1 MRSDELDRDTAH
13 MRSELEALRRDV
25 VADPTAV
32 DRFVEGRS
40 FPVIDDGTSTF
51 VYRGEA
57 DTVRLRHWVYGLAAT
72 PTFTRLDGT
81 DLWYVVLD
89 VPRDSRIEYK
99 IEVVRGDHVESI
111 QDPLNPLIARDPFG
125 ANSVLQTDG
134 YARPAWTLPD
144 PEARRG
150 TLVAHRSNSPALG
163 RDVDLTLY
171 LPARFRPTSR
181 YPLLI
186 VHDGSDYLDYSAMQ
200 VVLDNLIHRLELA
213 EIVVAFSKPQ
223 DRLVEY
229 ADHEPH
235 ARYIADELV
244 PWLETEFPL
253 IAAAGGRGLMGA
265 SFGAAASFAVARRHP
280 DMFGR
285 MLLQSGSFAF
295 SDIGES
301 ERGPLFAPIEAMVN
315 AFRAH
320 PEPFSERVF
329 VSCGTFESLI
339 YENRSLVPVL
349 QSTGMEVRYVEARDG
364 HNWENWRDRLRD
376 GLSWLFPGP
385 LWMVYE

>member
-1 MRSDELDRDTAH
+1 MRSDEIDRGSAQ
-13 MRSELEALRRDV
+13 MRPELEALRRDA

-32 DRFVEGRS
+32 DRFVDGRS
-40 FPVIDDGTSTF
+40 FPLIDDGTSTF

-89 VPRDSRIEYK
+89 VPHDSRIEYK
-99 IEVVRGDHVESI
+99 IEVIRGDHVESI
-111 QDPLNPLIARDPFG
+111 QDPLNPHTARDPFG
-125 ANSVLQTDG
+125 ANSVLQTTG
-134 YARPAWTLPD
+134 YERPVWTLPD
-144 PEARRG
+144 PEARSG
-150 TLVAHRSNSPALG
+150 TLLAHRSHSPALG
-163 RDVDLTLY
+163 REVDLNVY

-213 EIVVAFSKPQ
+213 EIVVAFSNPQ

-235 ARYIADELV
+235 ASYIADELV

-253 IAAAGGRGLMGA
+253 VAAAGGRGLMGA

-315 AFRAH
+315 AFRAD
-320 PEPFSERVF
+320 PGPFSERVF

-376 GLSWLFPGP
+376 GLAWLFPGP

>member
-1 MRSDELDRDTAH
+1 MRSDEVDRDTAH
-13 MRSELEALRRDV
+13 MRPELEALRRDA

-32 DRFVEGRS
+32 DRFVEGRL
-40 FPVIDDGTSTF
+40 FPLIDAGTSTF

-57 DTVRLRHWVYGLAAT
+57 DAVRLRHWVYGLAAT
-72 PTFTRLDGT
+72 PTFTRLDDT

-99 IEVVRGDHVESI
+99 IEVIRGDHVESI
-111 QDPLNPLIARDPFG
+111 QDPLNPLTARDPFG

-134 YARPAWTLPD
+134 YERPSWTLPD

-150 TLVAHRSNSPALG
+150 TLVAHRSHSPALG
-163 RDVDLTLY
+163 REVDLNLY

-186 VHDGSDYLDYSAMQ
+186 VHDGNDYLDFSSMQ

-213 EIVVAFSKPQ
+213 EIVVAFTNPQ

-244 PWLETEFPL
+244 PWLEAEFPL
-253 IAAAGGRGLMGA
+253 VAEPGGRGLMGA
-265 SFGAAASFAVARRHP
+265 SFGAAASFAVARRYP

-315 AFRAH
+315 AFRAD

>member
-1 MRSDELDRDTAH
+1 M
-13 MRSELEALRRDV
+13 
-25 VADPTAV
+25 
-32 DRFVEGRS
+32 
-40 FPVIDDGTSTF
+40 
-51 VYRGEA
+51 
-57 DTVRLRHWVYGLAAT
+57 RLRHWVYGLAAT

-89 VPRDSRIEYK
+89 VPHDSRIEYK
-99 IEVVRGDHVESI
+99 IEVIRGDHVESI
-111 QDPLNPLIARDPFG
+111 QDPLNPHTARDPFG

-134 YARPAWTLPD
+134 YDATGVDAPRPRGAHRHAWSPTAAT
-144 PEARRG
+144 ARRSG
-150 TLVAHRSNSPALG
+150 ARSTSTSTSRHG
-163 RDVDLTLY
+163 SV
-171 LPARFRPTSR
+171 RPSR

-186 VHDGSDYLDYSAMQ
+186 VHDGGDYLDYSSMQ

-213 EIVVAFSKPQ
+213 EIVVAFTNPQ

-253 IAAAGGRGLMGA
+253 VATPGGRGLMGA

-280 DMFGR
+280 GMFGR

-315 AFRAH
+315 AFRADPRTVQRTGLRQLRH
-320 PEPFSERVF
+320 LRVADLREPIARAGAAVDGDGGPLCRGPRRAQLGELARPSPRRPV
-329 VSCGTFESLI
+329 VAVPGTAL
-339 YENRSLVPVL
+339 
-349 QSTGMEVRYVEARDG
+349 
-364 HNWENWRDRLRD
+364 D
-376 GLSWLFPGP
+376 GLRIAPTHDPKHDEATHSMREIPDG
-385 LWMVYE
+385 